1 MVSKDSYTILNHFL
15 TENHENGSNSTK
27 IDADLCGSIP
37 GSKKINY
44 DSKNMKITNR
54 PDIDAY
60 IKEPVRE
67 GWEYGGSI
75 S

>member
-1 MVSKDSYTILNHFL
+1 MALIGTLSQRF
-15 TENHENGSNSTK
+15 G
-27 IDADLCGSIP
+27 A
-37 GSKKINY
+37 KINY

-67 GWEYGGSI
+67 GWEYGSSI